1 MVKDVGKYPK
11 LLKTVTMT
19 TEEDGVQNIDDV
31 EAEKLCIMGLRK
43 KRILP

>member
-1 MVKDVGKYPK
+1 MVKDVGKYPT

-19 TEEDGVQNIDDV
+19 TEEHLMQNIDGT
-31 EAEKLCIMGLRK
+31 ETIKGSRK